1 VAKFPLSTVH
11 GCEARF
17 AHLDAQEFVLGR
29 AVVAGTLAHRAIQQ
43 AQYRRGDVPP
53 RALVD
58 DALALCNADRDR
70 SLAAWLRTASD
81 AERADVLAV
90 ATDRVTKFLECFPPL
105 RPSWRPVTESALR
118 AELCEGRV
126 VLSGRVD
133 LVVGRPEGLVANK
146 ALLDLKTGGARQ
158 AHTDDLR
165 FYALIE
171 ALRLGVPPFRV
182 GSLYL
187 DEGRLS
193 TEDID
198 DAVLEAATVR
208 VLHGAAKLAE
218 LRSRARAPRR
228 SPGPACRWCPLLG
241 NCEEGRAQLRAE
253 EDDRFGEERFGDDRF
268 GDDRFGEERTP
279 ARTVGPLDDLDDPP
293 LDDPPLDGEA

>member
-1 VAKFPLSTVH
+1 VLPSASPLVAAGH
-11 GCEARF
+11 RERA
-17 AHLDAQEFVLGR
+17 AGR
-29 AVVAGTLAHRAIQQ
+29 DVRGTRGAVGPRRP
-43 AQYRRGDVPP
+43 RRGPP
-53 RALVD
+53 RGA
-58 DALALCNADRDR
+58 RR
-70 SLAAWLRTASD
+70 
-81 AERADVLAV
+81 EQ
-90 ATDRVTKFLECFPPL
+90 
-105 RPSWRPVTESALR
+105 
-118 AELCEGRV
+118 
-126 VLSGRVD
+126 
-133 LVVGRPEGLVANK
+133 
-146 ALLDLKTGGARQ
+146 GGARQ

-198 DAVLEAATVR
+198 AAVLEAAAVR

-268 GDDRFGEERTP
+268 GDDRFGDDRFGDDRLGGARTP
-279 ARTVGPLDDLDDPP
+279 ARTVGPLDDLDDLDDPPPDDPP